1 MGLADRDL
9 RRWTQTSTFH
19 SILFDGVGDNGAA
32 EVTEPPE
39 YFADLHLDD
48 IVTSITAGRETRA
61 VRPFFYA
68 PLHDVGTIAYRQ
80 EVFRDLE
87 EEASRGVVRAFAAQM
102 QVVRTRLDAAAKV
115 PNRYEQERWFLDAA
129 TSYCQ
134 AVHELSRELG
144 AVRPHSRG
152 LLAFADYLLAYCSSE
167 DFSRLIA
174 DTERVMTALA
184 SVRYRLR
191 INPGKV
197 TVNRYHSEPDY
208 GAEVLQTFEKF
219 KQGVGKQHRWE
230 FSQLPSMN
238 HVQAAI
244 VDRLARLYPDVF
256 ASLDEACLRHSAFLD
271 PTIARFAHEIQFYIA
286 YLDHLATFRRAG
298 LAFCYPEVVD
308 RPEDVHGRGVFD
320 LALAARLVGVHAI
333 VTNDFELTS
342 PERILVVSGPNQ
354 GGKTTFARTIG
365 QLHHLARL
373 GAPVPGTAARLQLVD
388 LIFTHFERK
397 EEVEDLTSKL
407 ENDLLRIQRILDAV
421 TADSLLIMNESFSS
435 TTVSDQLF
443 IGRRVM
449 RKIIDCGLLCVVVTF
464 LDELA
469 SLDPST
475 VSMVSTVDPEEPARR
490 TFKIVRH
497 PADGLAYATA
507 IAEKHRLTY
516 QSVKARVAR

>member
-9 RRWTQTSTFH
+9 RRRTQTTTFH
-19 SILFDGVGDNGAA
+19 SILFDGVGDSGAS

-48 IVTSITAGRETRA
+48 IVSSITAGREVRA
-61 VRPFFYA
+61 LRPFFYA
-68 PLHDVGTIAYRQ
+68 PLQDVGAIAYRQ

-87 EEASRGVVRAFAAQM
+87 EEASRGIVRAFAAKM
-102 QVVRTRLDAAAKV
+102 QVVRIRLDAAAKV

-134 AVHELSRELG
+134 AVQELSRELG

-152 LLAFADYLLAYCSSE
+152 LLAFADYLSAYSSSE

-191 INPGKV
+191 INPAKV

-208 GAEVLQTFEKF
+208 SAEVLQTFEKF
-219 KQGVGKQHRWE
+219 KQGAANEHRWE

-244 VDRLARLYPDVF
+244 VDRLALLYPDVF
-256 ASLDEACLRHSAFLD
+256 AALDEACLRHRAFLD

-308 RPEDVHGRGVFD
+308 RPDDVHGRGVFD
-320 LALAARLVGVHAI
+320 LALAARHDAI

-449 RKIIDCGLLCVVVTF
+449 RKIIDGGLLCVVVTF

-497 PADGLAYATA
+497 PADGLAYAMA

-516 QSVKARVAR
+516 QGVKARVAR

>member
-1 MGLADRDL
+1 MAD
-9 RRWTQTSTFH
+9 
-19 SILFDGVGDNGAA
+19 
-32 EVTEPPE
+32 PPE

-48 IVTSITAGRETRA
+48 IVTAVTARGETRA
-61 VRPFFYA
+61 VRPFFWA
-68 PLHDVGTIAYRQ
+68 PLHDVGTITYRQ

-87 EEASRGVVRAFAAQM
+87 EEASRGVVRTFAARM
-102 QVVRTRLDAAAKV
+102 LVVRTRLGAAAKV
-115 PNRYEQERWFLDAA
+115 PNHYERERWFLDAA
-129 TSYCQ
+129 TAYCQ
-134 AVHELSRELG
+134 AVQELSRELSV
-144 AVRPHSRG
+144 VRPRSRG
-152 LLAFADYLLAYCSSE
+152 LLAFADYLLAYSASE
-167 DFSRLIA
+167 EFTRLIA

-197 TVNRYHSEPDY
+197 TVNRYHTEPDY
-208 GAEVLQTFEKF
+208 SAEVLQTFEKF
-219 KQGVGKQHRWE
+219 KQGVGKEYRWE
-230 FSQLPSMN
+230 FSQRPSMN

-244 VDRLARLYPDVF
+244 VDRLALLYPDVF
-256 ASLDEACLRHSAFLD
+256 ASLDVACLRHRAFLD

-298 LAFCYPEVVD
+298 LAFCYPEVVE
-308 RPEDVHGRGVFD
+308 RPGDLHGRGVFD
-320 LALAARLVGVHAI
+320 LALAARLVGEHVT

-354 GGKTTFARTIG
+354 GGKTTFARTVG

-443 IGRRVM
+443 IGQRVM
-449 RKIIDCGLLCVVVTF
+449 RRIINCGLLCVVVTF

-475 VSMVSTVDPEEPARR
+475 VSMVSTVDPDEPARR

-497 PADGLAYATA
+497 PADGLAYAMA

-516 QSVKARVAR
+516 QGVKARVAR